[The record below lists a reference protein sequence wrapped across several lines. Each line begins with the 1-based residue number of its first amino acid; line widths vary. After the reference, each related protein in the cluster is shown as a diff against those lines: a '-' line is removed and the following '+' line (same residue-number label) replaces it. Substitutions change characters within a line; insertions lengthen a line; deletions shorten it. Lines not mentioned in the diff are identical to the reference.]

1 MQHFQ
6 KNKRYRFIA
15 KISAI
20 RIPKCETTRATL
32 TVAYPVAVINQEE
45 IIFRDHTHIIV
56 SRHLANKLKSM
67 LYENRPYITFTA
79 KVYRYTKVRNGVV
92 YEQYGLS
99 EINYLENCTKRK
111 VKLCKEF
118 QKDSYSTYSYSPSQS
133 LVPAQKQMRASS
145 QKKYRNI
152 AQKRNRFF

>member
-56 SRHLANKLKSM
+56 SRHLANKLKNM
-67 LYENRPYITFTA
+67 FYENKPYITFTA
-79 KVYRYTKVRNGVV
+79 KVYRYTKVKNGVV

-99 EINYLENCTKRK
+99 EINYLDTCPKRK

-118 QKDSYSTYSYSPSQS
+118 QKDSYSTYSYSPLQS
-133 LVPAQKQMRASS
+133 LAPAQKQTQASS
-145 QKKYRNI
+145 QQKYKNT

>member
-20 RIPKCETTRATL
+20 RIPKCETARATL

-111 VKLCKEF
+111 VKLCKKF
-118 QKDSYSTYSYSPSQS
+118 QKDSYSTYSYSPLQS
-133 LVPAQKQMRASS
+133 LAPAQEQMRASS
-145 QKKYRNI
+145 QKKYKNI

>member
-15 KISAI
+15 KINAV
-20 RIPKCETTRATL
+20 RVPKCETTRATL

-133 LVPAQKQMRASS
+133 LVPVQKQTQALSR
-145 QKKYRNI
+145 KNYKI
-152 AQKRNRFF
+152 APQKRNRFF

>member
-56 SRHLANKLKSM
+56 SRHLANKLKRM
-67 LYENRPYITFTA
+67 LCENRPYITFTA

-111 VKLCKEF
+111 VKLCNEF
-118 QKDSYSTYSYSPSQS
+118 QKDSYSTYSYSPLQS
-133 LVPAQKQMRASS
+133 LAPAQKQMRASS
-145 QKKYRNI
+145 QKKCRNTI
-152 AQKRNRFF
+152 QKRNQFF